1 MTKPADDK
9 LAHAKREIKALKV
22 QLDQEKKA
30 NVSNVKCECSMSI
43 SMLGDGC
50 RYCQPQEYIDRLGE
64 WLDEQGA
71 ILEKLEDSA
80 VVPEG
85 WKLVPMVSTTVMDLA
100 ALALST
106 DVPDDFWK
114 IMIAASPLPPKQ
126 EPAE

>member
-9 LAHAKREIKALKV
+9 LGHAKREIKALRL
-22 QLDQEKKA
+22 QLDARGNYIERLELWRAEDKFQYELLEALVESCSKR
-30 NVSNVKCECSMSI
+30 NESDCDLIDNLQDQVSELV
-43 SMLGDGC
+43 
-50 RYCQPQEYIDRLGE
+50 
-64 WLDEQGA
+64 A
-71 ILEKLEDSA
+71 SA

-114 IMIAASPLPPKQ
+114 IMIAASPLPPNQ